1 MPESLK
7 AVFARRLRQE
17 RVAARVS
24 QAELARRISERLG
37 IVVDGSA
44 ITRIENQGRSF
55 KLEEAVAA
63 AQALGV
69 PLAVLVS
76 GKSPTEARVDEL
88 RRGLELQQN
97 RAAAAEAEFRQ
108 AQAAMVAIEQEIDQ
122 IEADGG

>member
-97 RAAAAEAEFRQ
+97 RAAEAEAEFRQ

>member
-1 MPESLK
+1 MPETIK
-7 AVFARRLRQE
+7 ALFSRRLRQE
-17 RVAARVS
+17 RVAAGMS
-24 QAELARRISERLG
+24 QADLARRISENLG
-37 IVVDGSA
+37 TAIDGSA
-44 ITRIENQGRSF
+44 ITRIENQGRSV

-108 AQAAMVAIEQEIDQ
+108 AQAAMVVIEQEIDQ
-122 IEADGG
+122 IEANGG

>member
-97 RAAAAEAEFRQ
+97 RADAAEAEFRQ